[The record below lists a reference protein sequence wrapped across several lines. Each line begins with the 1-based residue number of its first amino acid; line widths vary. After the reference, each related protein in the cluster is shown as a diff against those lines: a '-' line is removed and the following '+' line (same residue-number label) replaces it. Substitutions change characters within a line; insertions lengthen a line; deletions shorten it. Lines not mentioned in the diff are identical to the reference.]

1 MKKNIYAIFLMV
13 LVLCTSCT
21 DDNSDEFV
29 PSLVGTTWNHQ
40 GWCKIRF
47 NSSEYKISLY
57 SFGSSGTT
65 EIFSKQGKYDYK
77 YPDIK
82 LKHKNKDISCKI
94 ISDED
99 MIVQF
104 DENDPVQK
112 YLKGTTELSLI
123 KE

>member
-29 PSLVGTTWNHQ
+29 PSLVGTTWKR
-40 GWCKIRF
+40 GSWCKLTF
-47 NSSEYKISLY
+47 NSSAYKISLY
-57 SFGSSGTT
+57 SFGSNGSR

-77 YPDIK
+77 YPNIK
-82 LKHKNKDISCKI
+82 LKHKNKDIGCTI

-99 MIVQF
+99 MIVHF
-104 DENDPVQK
+104 DENDPIQE
-112 YLKGTTELSLI
+112 YLKGTTELTLI